1 MFPITYVIGIDYV
14 SGLYEGHGW
23 WRHSFEFI
31 FGPVGGYFSII
42 IFSCFVSFYVLF
54 LEVVDKVHSL
64 HYCSDYIYKQVQRN
78 QCFGQKKYW
87 KMFC

>member
-1 MFPITYVIGIDYV
+1 MWLELITLVGCTKDMDGDVIPL
-14 SGLYEGHGW
+14 S
-23 WRHSFEFI
+23 SFLVLWVAI
-31 FGPVGGYFSII
+31 SLIII